1 MVHWGLKSN
10 NMFEMAIFKD
20 FWVGVRCSVGSGGG
34 VVTLNMTIRPL
45 SINVVDEVEVES
57 NRGRSDSCCS
67 SVGVGSSNGDD
78 EVESLVLGEVLLRPS
93 EGSRIREEMRGW
105 RGMGAPM
112 DIDIDIARPV
122 RDTVGSS

>member
-1 MVHWGLKSN
+1 M
-10 NMFEMAIFKD
+10 
-20 FWVGVRCSVGSGGG
+20 GSGGG